1 MAMAYLSLMRDQ
13 YRLIIG
19 VVPRKKNFVPETAC
33 SLGFFCFGNNIIYN
47 DAFLK
52 GIPKMKKIIVNDT
65 TIFSI
70 SKMGRRTAFKDRVEA
85 ARLLDNALVDAIELP
100 EFSDDKTEEILIK
113 SISTVAKNATVAVR
127 IPLSAPEYAGKAYE
141 AMKNATKKR
150 LQVAAPVSAAQME
163 FVCHKKPAK
172 LIEAI
177 RETVVE
183 CRKYTDDVEFIAED
197 SFGGEFET
205 LASEITAA
213 IESGATTVTICED
226 SGVRL
231 TDEVA
236 ELIRRVRRE
245 IEGADKI
252 TLLVCAS
259 DAFKLGLA
267 STMSAINAG
276 ADGVKTAVAPDAIG
290 AIELAEIARQ
300 RANEIE
306 FSVGLN
312 VTVLGKTINKI
323 NWILGDESGDKMPVS
338 TATESQSAILN
349 ESDSIEKLGEEV
361 AKLGY
366 TLSHDDL
373 AAVYEEFK
381 RISKKRSVRAKELE
395 AIIATT
401 ALQVPPV
408 YKLISYVTSS
418 GNVISSMADVKL
430 EKNGKEVEGVCVGDG
445 PIDAAFKA
453 IEQIIGHH
461 YELDDFQ
468 IQSVTEGR
476 EAVGSAIVKLRS
488 EGKLYS
494 GQGISTDIIGASI
507 RAYVNA
513 LNKIVYEE

>member
-1 MAMAYLSLMRDQ
+1 
-13 YRLIIG
+13 
-19 VVPRKKNFVPETAC
+19 
-33 SLGFFCFGNNIIYN
+33 
-47 DAFLK
+47 
-52 GIPKMKKIIVNDT
+52 MKKIIVNDT

-70 SKMGRRTAFKDRVEA
+70 SKAGKRTAFKDRVEA
-85 ARLLDNALVDAIELP
+85 ARLFDNAQIDAIELP

-113 SISTVAKNATVAVR
+113 SISTVAKNAFVAVR
-127 IPLSAPEYAGKAYE
+127 VPISAPEYAEKAAA
-141 AMKNATKKR
+141 AMKNAAKKR

-163 FVCHKKPAK
+163 FVCHQKPAK
-172 LIEAI
+172 LMESIKA
-177 RETVVE
+177 TVAE

-197 SFGGEFET
+197 AFGGEFAT
-205 LASEITAA
+205 LSAEIVAA
-213 IESGATTVTICED
+213 IEGGANMITICED
-226 SGVRL
+226 SGVR
-231 TDEVA
+231 TPDEVA
-236 ELIRRVRRE
+236 SLVKKIRAEVA
-245 IEGADKI
+245 GADKI
-252 TLLVCAS
+252 TLLVACS

-267 STMSAINAG
+267 CTMAAIGAG
-276 ADGVKTAVAPDAIG
+276 ADGAKTAVFAGMVG
-290 AIELAEIARQ
+290 ASEIAEFARQ
-300 RANEIE
+300 RALEAG

-312 VTVLGKTINKI
+312 VTVLGKTVNKI
-323 NWILGDESGDKMPVS
+323 NWILGDESGEKMPVS
-338 TATESQSAILN
+338 VANDGTAILTEN
-349 ESDSIEKLGEEV
+349 DSIEKLGDEV

-381 RISKKRSVRAKELE
+381 RISKKRSVKAKELE

-418 GNVISSMADVKL
+418 GNIISSMANVKL
-430 EKNGKEVEGVCVGDG
+430 EKNGNELEGVCVGDG

-513 LNKIVYEE
+513 LNKIVYGE

>member
-1 MAMAYLSLMRDQ
+1 
-13 YRLIIG
+13 
-19 VVPRKKNFVPETAC
+19 
-33 SLGFFCFGNNIIYN
+33 
-47 DAFLK
+47 
-52 GIPKMKKIIVNDT
+52 MKKIIVNDT

-70 SKMGRRTAFKDRVEA
+70 SKAGKRTAFKDRVEA
-85 ARLLDNALVDAIELP
+85 ARLLDGALLDAIELP

-127 IPLSAPEYAGKAYE
+127 VPLAAPEYAEKAAE
-141 AMKNATKKR
+141 AMKNAAKKR

-163 FVCHKKPAK
+163 FVCHKKPAAI
-172 LIEAI
+172 IEAI
-177 RETVVE
+177 EIAVAE

-197 SFGGEFET
+197 AFGGELET
-205 LASEITAA
+205 LKAEIAAA
-213 IESGATTVTICED
+213 IKGGATVITVCEA

-231 TDEVA
+231 PDEVA
-236 ELIRRVRRE
+236 ALVKSVREEIGEEIKLI
-245 IEGADKI
+245 
-252 TLLVCAS
+252 VCLS
-259 DAFKLGLA
+259 DEFKLGLA
-267 STMSAINAG
+267 ASLAAIKTG
-276 ADGVKTAVAPDAIG
+276 ADGVKTAAMAGSVG
-290 AIELAEIARQ
+290 AVELSEIARQ
-300 RANEIE
+300 RAGEVG

-312 VTVLGKTINKI
+312 VTLLGKTINKI
-323 NWILGDESGDKMPVS
+323 NWILGDESGEKLPAS
-338 TATESQSAILN
+338 ASAEGQTAALN
-349 ESDSIEKLGEEV
+349 DVESIEKLGEEV

-373 AAVYEEFK
+373 AAVYEEFL

-401 ALQVPPV
+401 ALQVPPA
-408 YKLISYVTSS
+408 YKLISYVTNS

-430 EKNGKEVEGVCVGDG
+430 EKNGKELEGVCVGDG

-507 RAYVNA
+507 KAYVNA

>member
-1 MAMAYLSLMRDQ
+1 M
-13 YRLIIG
+13 
-19 VVPRKKNFVPETAC
+19 
-33 SLGFFCFGNNIIYN
+33 
-47 DAFLK
+47 
-52 GIPKMKKIIVNDT
+52 KMKKIIVNDT

-70 SKMGRRTAFKDRVEA
+70 SKVGRRTAFKDRVEA
-85 ARLLDNALVDAIELP
+85 ARLLDAALVDAIELP

-113 SISTVAKNATVAVR
+113 SISTVAKHAAVAVR
-127 IPLSAPEYAGKAYE
+127 VPLLMPEYAEKACE
-141 AMKNATKKR
+141 AMKNAAKKR

-163 FVCHKKPAK
+163 FVCHQKPAK
-172 LIEAI
+172 LIETI
-177 RETVVE
+177 KETVSE
-183 CRKYTDDVEFIAED
+183 CRKYTEDVEFIAED
-197 SFGGEFET
+197 AFGGEFET
-205 LASEITAA
+205 LAAEISAA
-213 IESGATTVTICED
+213 IEGGATFVTVCEA

-231 TDEVA
+231 PDEIASLVA
-236 ELIRRVRRE
+236 KIRAE

-252 TLLVCAS
+252 TLLVS
-259 DAFKLGLA
+259 VSNAFHLGLA
-267 STMSAINAG
+267 SAIAAVKAG
-276 ADGVKTAVAPDAIG
+276 ADGVKTAVSDDTIG
-290 AIELAEIARQ
+290 AVELSEIARQ
-300 RANEIE
+300 RANEVG

-312 VTVLGKTINKI
+312 VTVLGKTVNKI
-323 NWILGDESGDKMPVS
+323 NWMLGDESGEKMPVS
-338 TATESQSAILN
+338 ITVESANAILAEN
-349 ESDSIEKLGEEV
+349 DSIEKLGEEV

-381 RISKKRSVRAKELE
+381 RISRKRSVKSKELE

-408 YKLISYVTSS
+408 YKLISYVTNS

-430 EKNGKEVEGVCVGDG
+430 EKNGKELEGVCVGDG

>member
-1 MAMAYLSLMRDQ
+1 
-13 YRLIIG
+13 
-19 VVPRKKNFVPETAC
+19 
-33 SLGFFCFGNNIIYN
+33 
-47 DAFLK
+47 
-52 GIPKMKKIIVNDT
+52 MKKIIVTDT

-70 SKMGRRTAFKDRVEA
+70 SKAGRRTAFKDRVEA
-85 ARLLDNALVDAIELP
+85 ARLLDAALVDAIELP

-113 SISTVAKNATVAVR
+113 SISTVAKNAIVSVR
-127 IPLSAPEYAGKAYE
+127 VPLLMPEYAAKACE
-141 AMKNATKKR
+141 AMKSAAKKR

-163 FVCHKKPAK
+163 FVCHQKPAN
-172 LIEAI
+172 LIEKI
-177 RETVVE
+177 RETVSE
-183 CRKYTDDVEFIAED
+183 CRKFTENVEFVAED
-197 SFGGEFET
+197 AFGGEFET

-213 IESGATTVTICED
+213 IEGGATAITVCEA

-231 TDEVA
+231 PDEIA
-236 ELIRRVRRE
+236 ALIMKIRAE

-252 TLLVCAS
+252 TLLVSVS
-259 DAFKLGLA
+259 DAFNLGLA
-267 STMSAINAG
+267 SAIAAVKAG
-276 ADGVKTAVAPDAIG
+276 ADGVKTAVAADAIC
-290 AIELAEIARQ
+290 AVELAEIARQ
-300 RANEIE
+300 RANEVG

-312 VTVLGKTINKI
+312 VTVLGKTVNKI
-323 NWILGDESGDKMPVS
+323 NWILGDESGEKMPAAV
-338 TATESQSAILN
+338 TVENTNAILTEN
-349 ESDSIEKLGEEV
+349 DSIEKLGEEV

-366 TLSHDDL
+366 TLSHEDL

-381 RISKKRSVRAKELE
+381 RISQKRSVKAKELE

-408 YKLISYVTSS
+408 YKLISYVTNS

-430 EKNGKEVEGVCVGDG
+430 EKNGKELEGVCVGDG

-513 LNKIVYEE
+513 LNKIVYED

>member
-1 MAMAYLSLMRDQ
+1 
-13 YRLIIG
+13 
-19 VVPRKKNFVPETAC
+19 
-33 SLGFFCFGNNIIYN
+33 
-47 DAFLK
+47 
-52 GIPKMKKIIVNDT
+52 MKKIIVNDT

-70 SKMGRRTAFKDRVEA
+70 SKAGKRTAFKDRVEA
-85 ARLLDNALVDAIELP
+85 ARLLDTALVDAIELP

-127 IPLSAPEYAGKAYE
+127 VPLSAPEYAEKAAE

-163 FVCHKKPAK
+163 FICHKKPAK

-177 RETVVE
+177 KETVAE
-183 CRKYTDDVEFIAED
+183 CRKYADDVEFIAED
-197 SFGGEFET
+197 AFGGEFDT
-205 LASEITAA
+205 LAAEISAA
-213 IESGATTVTICED
+213 VESGATTVTVCEA

-231 TDEVA
+231 PDEVA
-236 ELIRRVRRE
+236 ELVKKVRE
-245 IEGADKI
+245 NIGDGI
-252 TLLVCAS
+252 TLLVSVS

-267 STMSAINAG
+267 ATMAAIKAG
-276 ADGVKTAVAPDAIG
+276 ADGAKTAVATDAVG

-300 RANEIE
+300 RANEVG

-312 VTVLGKTINKI
+312 VTVLGKTVNKI
-323 NWILGDESGDKMPVS
+323 NWILGDESGEKITASSVNES
-338 TATESQSAILN
+338 TSAILGEN
-349 ESDSIEKLGEEV
+349 DSIEKLGEEV

-366 TLSHDDL
+366 TLSHEDL

-381 RISKKRSVRAKELE
+381 RISKNRSVKAKELE

-408 YKLISYVTSS
+408 YKLVSYVASS
-418 GNVISSMADVKL
+418 GNVISSMVDVKL
-430 EKNGKEVEGVCVGDG
+430 EKNGKELEGVCVGDG

-513 LNKIVYEE
+513 LNKIVYGE

>member
-1 MAMAYLSLMRDQ
+1 
-13 YRLIIG
+13 
-19 VVPRKKNFVPETAC
+19 
-33 SLGFFCFGNNIIYN
+33 
-47 DAFLK
+47 
-52 GIPKMKKIIVNDT
+52 MKKIIVNDT

-70 SKMGRRTAFKDRVEA
+70 SKAGKRTAFKDRVEA
-85 ARLLDNALVDAIELP
+85 ARLLDGALLDAIELP

-127 IPLSAPEYAGKAYE
+127 VPLSAPEYAEKAAE
-141 AMKNATKKR
+141 AMKNAAKKR

-163 FVCHKKPAK
+163 FLCHKKPAAI
-172 LIEAI
+172 IEAI
-177 RETVVE
+177 ENAVAE

-197 SFGGEFET
+197 AFGGELET
-205 LASEITAA
+205 LKAEIAAA
-213 IESGATTVTICED
+213 IKGGATAVTVCEA

-231 TDEVA
+231 PDEVA
-236 ELIRRVRRE
+236 SLVKSVREE
-245 IEGADKI
+245 IGDI
-252 TLLVCAS
+252 TLIVSVS
-259 DAFKLGLA
+259 DDFKLGLA
-267 STMSAINAG
+267 SAMAALKAG
-276 ADGVKTAVAPDAIG
+276 ADGVKTAAMAGSVG
-290 AIELAEIARQ
+290 AVELAEIARQ
-300 RANEIE
+300 RANEVG

-323 NWILGDESGDKMPVS
+323 NWILGDESGEKLPATTAIEGQ
-338 TATESQSAILN
+338 TATLN
-349 ESDSIEKLGEEV
+349 DVESIEKLGDEV

-366 TLSHDDL
+366 TLSHEDL
-373 AAVYEEFK
+373 AAVYEEFV
-381 RISKKRSVRAKELE
+381 RISKKRSIRTKELE

-401 ALQVPPV
+401 ALQVPPA
-408 YKLISYVTSS
+408 YKLISYVTNS

-430 EKNGKEVEGVCVGDG
+430 EKNGGELEGVCVGDG

-507 RAYVNA
+507 RAYINA
-513 LNKIVYEE
+513 LNKIVYEG

>member
-1 MAMAYLSLMRDQ
+1 
-13 YRLIIG
+13 
-19 VVPRKKNFVPETAC
+19 
-33 SLGFFCFGNNIIYN
+33 
-47 DAFLK
+47 
-52 GIPKMKKIIVNDT
+52 MKKIIVNDT

-70 SKMGRRTAFKDRVEA
+70 SKAGKRTAFKDRVEA
-85 ARLLDNALVDAIELP
+85 ARLFDNAQIDAIELP

-113 SISTVAKNATVAVR
+113 SISTVAKNAFVAVR
-127 IPLSAPEYAGKAYE
+127 VPISAPEYAEKAAA
-141 AMKNATKKR
+141 AMKNAAKKR

-163 FVCHKKPAK
+163 FVCHQKPAK
-172 LIEAI
+172 LMESIKA
-177 RETVVE
+177 TVAE

-197 SFGGEFET
+197 AFGGEFAT
-205 LASEITAA
+205 LSAEIVAA
-213 IESGATTVTICED
+213 IEGGANMITVCED
-226 SGVRL
+226 SGVR
-231 TDEVA
+231 TPDEVA
-236 ELIRRVRRE
+236 SLVKKIRAEV
-245 IEGADKI
+245 EGADKI
-252 TLLVCAS
+252 TLLVACS

-267 STMSAINAG
+267 CTMAAIGAG
-276 ADGVKTAVAPDAIG
+276 ADGAKTAVFAGMVG
-290 AIELAEIARQ
+290 ASEIAEFARQ
-300 RANEIE
+300 RALEAG

-312 VTVLGKTINKI
+312 VTVLGKTVNKI
-323 NWILGDESGDKMPVS
+323 NWILGDESGEKMPVS
-338 TATESQSAILN
+338 VANDGTAILTEN
-349 ESDSIEKLGEEV
+349 DSIEKLGDEV

-381 RISKKRSVRAKELE
+381 RISKKRSVKAKELE

-418 GNVISSMADVKL
+418 GNIISAMANVKL
-430 EKNGKEVEGVCVGDG
+430 EKDGGEIEGVCVGDG

>member
-1 MAMAYLSLMRDQ
+1 
-13 YRLIIG
+13 
-19 VVPRKKNFVPETAC
+19 
-33 SLGFFCFGNNIIYN
+33 
-47 DAFLK
+47 
-52 GIPKMKKIIVNDT
+52 MKKIIVNDT

-70 SKMGRRTAFKDRVEA
+70 SKAGKRTAFKDRVEA
-85 ARLLDNALVDAIELP
+85 ARLLDGALLDAIELP

-113 SISTVAKNATVAVR
+113 SISTVAKNAAVAVR
-127 IPLSAPEYAGKAYE
+127 VPLAAPEYAEKAAE
-141 AMKNATKKR
+141 AMKNAAKKR

-163 FVCHKKPAK
+163 FVCHKKPAAI
-172 LIEAI
+172 IEAI
-177 RETVVE
+177 EIAVAE

-197 SFGGEFET
+197 AFGGELDT
-205 LASEITAA
+205 LKAEIAAA
-213 IESGATTVTICED
+213 IKGGATVITVCEA

-231 TDEVA
+231 PDEVA
-236 ELIRRVRRE
+236 ALVKSVREEIGEEIKLI
-245 IEGADKI
+245 
-252 TLLVCAS
+252 VCLS
-259 DAFKLGLA
+259 DEFKLGLA
-267 STMSAINAG
+267 AALAAIKAG
-276 ADGVKTAVAPDAIG
+276 ADGIKTAAMAGSVG
-290 AIELAEIARQ
+290 AVELSEIARQ
-300 RANEIE
+300 RAGEVG

-312 VTVLGKTINKI
+312 VTLLGKTINKI
-323 NWILGDESGDKMPVS
+323 NWILGDESGEKLPAS
-338 TATESQSAILN
+338 ASAEGQTTALDDVE
-349 ESDSIEKLGEEV
+349 SIEKLGEEV

-373 AAVYEEFK
+373 AAVYEEFL

-401 ALQVPPV
+401 ALQVPPA
-408 YKLISYVTSS
+408 YKLISYVTNS

-430 EKNGKEVEGVCVGDG
+430 EKNGKELEGVCVGDG

-453 IEQIIGHH
+453 IEQIIGRH

-507 RAYVNA
+507 KAYVNA

>member
-1 MAMAYLSLMRDQ
+1 
-13 YRLIIG
+13 
-19 VVPRKKNFVPETAC
+19 
-33 SLGFFCFGNNIIYN
+33 
-47 DAFLK
+47 
-52 GIPKMKKIIVNDT
+52 MKKIIVNDT

-70 SKMGRRTAFKDRVEA
+70 SKAGRRTAFKDRVEA
-85 ARLLDNALVDAIELP
+85 ARLLDNAFVDAIELP

-113 SISTVAKNATVAVR
+113 SISTVAKNAAVAVR
-127 IPLSAPEYAGKAYE
+127 VPLSAPQYAEKAYE
-141 AMKNATKKR
+141 AMKNAAKKR

-163 FVCHKKPAK
+163 FIYHKKPAK

-177 RETVVE
+177 KETVAE
-183 CRKYTDDVEFIAED
+183 CRKYADDVEFIAED
-197 SFGGEFET
+197 AFGGEFET
-205 LASEITAA
+205 LASEISAA
-213 IESGATTVTICED
+213 IEGGATAITICEA

-231 TDEVA
+231 PDEVA
-236 ELIRRVRRE
+236 SLIKKIRAE
-245 IEGADKI
+245 IAGADKI
-252 TLLVCAS
+252 TLLVSVS

-267 STMSAINAG
+267 CAIAAVKAG
-276 ADGVKTAVAPDAIG
+276 ADGVKTAVASDTIG
-290 AIELAEIARQ
+290 AVELAEIARQ
-300 RANEIE
+300 RANEVD

-312 VTVLGKTINKI
+312 VTVLGKTVNKI
-323 NWILGDESGDKMPVS
+323 NWILGDEGGEKSPISAASEG
-338 TATESQSAILN
+338 ANAILDQN
-349 ESDSIEKLGEEV
+349 DSIEKLGEEV

-373 AAVYEEFK
+373 AAVYEEVQ
-381 RISKKRSVRAKELE
+381 RISQKRSVKAKELE

-408 YKLISYVTSS
+408 YKLISYVTNS

-430 EKNGKEVEGVCVGDG
+430 EKNGKELEGVCVGDG

>member
-1 MAMAYLSLMRDQ
+1 
-13 YRLIIG
+13 
-19 VVPRKKNFVPETAC
+19 
-33 SLGFFCFGNNIIYN
+33 
-47 DAFLK
+47 
-52 GIPKMKKIIVNDT
+52 MKKIIVNDT

-70 SKMGRRTAFKDRVEA
+70 SKAGKRTAFKDRVEA
-85 ARLLDNALVDAIELP
+85 ARLLDGALLDAIELP

-127 IPLSAPEYAGKAYE
+127 VPLSAPEYAEKAAE
-141 AMKNATKKR
+141 AMKNAAKKR

-163 FVCHKKPAK
+163 FVCHKKPAAI
-172 LIEAI
+172 IEAI
-177 RETVVE
+177 EIAVAE

-197 SFGGEFET
+197 AFGGELET
-205 LASEITAA
+205 LKAEIAAA
-213 IESGATTVTICED
+213 IKGGATVITVCEA

-231 TDEVA
+231 PDEVA
-236 ELIRRVRRE
+236 ALVKSVREEIGEEIKLI
-245 IEGADKI
+245 
-252 TLLVCAS
+252 VCLS
-259 DAFKLGLA
+259 DEFKLGLA
-267 STMSAINAG
+267 AALAAIKTG
-276 ADGVKTAVAPDAIG
+276 ADGIKTAAMAGSVG
-290 AIELAEIARQ
+290 AVELSEIARQ
-300 RANEIE
+300 RAGEVG

-312 VTVLGKTINKI
+312 VTLLGKTINKI
-323 NWILGDESGDKMPVS
+323 NWILGDESGEKLPAS
-338 TATESQSAILN
+338 ASAEGQTAALN
-349 ESDSIEKLGEEV
+349 DVESIEKLGEEV

-373 AAVYEEFK
+373 AAVYEEFL

-401 ALQVPPV
+401 ALQVPPA
-408 YKLISYVTSS
+408 YKLISYVTNS

-430 EKNGKEVEGVCVGDG
+430 EKNGKELEGVCVGDG

-507 RAYVNA
+507 KAYVNA

>member
-1 MAMAYLSLMRDQ
+1 
-13 YRLIIG
+13 
-19 VVPRKKNFVPETAC
+19 
-33 SLGFFCFGNNIIYN
+33 
-47 DAFLK
+47 
-52 GIPKMKKIIVNDT
+52 MKKIIVNDT

-70 SKMGRRTAFKDRVEA
+70 SKAGRRTAFKDRVEA
-85 ARLLDNALVDAIELP
+85 ARLLDNALIDAIELP
-100 EFSDDKTEEILIK
+100 EFSDDKTGEILIK
-113 SISTVAKNATVAVR
+113 SISTVAKNAAVAVR
-127 IPLSAPEYAGKAYE
+127 VPVSAPEYAEKAAE
-141 AMKNATKKR
+141 AMKHAAKKR

-163 FVCHKKPAK
+163 FICHKKPAV
-172 LIEAI
+172 LM
-177 RETVVE
+177 ETIKNTVAE
-183 CRKYTDDVEFIAED
+183 CRKYVDDVEFIAED
-197 SFGGEFET
+197 AFGGEFET
-205 LASEITAA
+205 LAAEMSAA
-213 IESGATTVTICED
+213 IEGGATVITICEA

-231 TDEVA
+231 PDEVA
-236 ELIRRVRRE
+236 SLINRVRE
-245 IEGADKI
+245 TIGNEI
-252 TLLVCAS
+252 TLLVSCS

-267 STMSAINAG
+267 CTMAAINAG
-276 ADGVKTAVAPDAIG
+276 ADGVKTAAVAGSVG
-290 AIELAEIARQ
+290 ASELSEIARQ
-300 RANEIE
+300 RAAEVG

-312 VTVLGKTINKI
+312 VTVLGKTVNKI
-323 NWILGDESGDKMPVS
+323 NWILGDESGEKLPVAVS
-338 TATESQSAILN
+338 ESSASVL
-349 ESDSIEKLGEEV
+349 SDTDSIEKLGEEV

-373 AAVYEEFK
+373 AAVYEEFL
-381 RISKKRSVRAKELE
+381 RISKKRSVKAKELE

-408 YKLISYVTSS
+408 YKLISYVTNS

-430 EKNGKEVEGVCVGDG
+430 EKNGKELEGVCVGDG

-513 LNKIVYEE
+513 LNKIVYGEE

>member
-1 MAMAYLSLMRDQ
+1 
-13 YRLIIG
+13 
-19 VVPRKKNFVPETAC
+19 
-33 SLGFFCFGNNIIYN
+33 
-47 DAFLK
+47 
-52 GIPKMKKIIVNDT
+52 MKKIIVNDT

-70 SKMGRRTAFKDRVEA
+70 SKAGKRTAFKDRVEA
-85 ARLLDNALVDAIELP
+85 ARLLDGALLDAIELP

-127 IPLSAPEYAGKAYE
+127 VPLSAPEYAEKAAE
-141 AMKNATKKR
+141 AMKNAAKKR

-163 FVCHKKPAK
+163 FVCHKKPAAI
-172 LIEAI
+172 IEAI
-177 RETVVE
+177 EIAVAE

-197 SFGGEFET
+197 AFGGELET
-205 LASEITAA
+205 LKAEIAAA
-213 IESGATTVTICED
+213 IKGGATVITVCEA

-231 TDEVA
+231 PDEVA
-236 ELIRRVRRE
+236 ALVKSVREEIGEEIKLI
-245 IEGADKI
+245 
-252 TLLVCAS
+252 VCLS
-259 DAFKLGLA
+259 DEFKLGLA
-267 STMSAINAG
+267 AALAAIKTG
-276 ADGVKTAVAPDAIG
+276 ADGIKTAAMAGSVG
-290 AIELAEIARQ
+290 AVELSEIARQ
-300 RANEIE
+300 RAGEVG

-312 VTVLGKTINKI
+312 VTLLSKTINKI
-323 NWILGDESGDKMPVS
+323 NWILGDESGEKLPAS
-338 TATESQSAILN
+338 ASAEGQTAALN
-349 ESDSIEKLGEEV
+349 DVESIEKLGEEV

-373 AAVYEEFK
+373 AAVYEEFL

-401 ALQVPPV
+401 ALQVPPA
-408 YKLISYVTSS
+408 YKLISYVTNS

-430 EKNGKEVEGVCVGDG
+430 EKNGKELEGVCVGDG

-507 RAYVNA
+507 KAYVNA

>member
-1 MAMAYLSLMRDQ
+1 
-13 YRLIIG
+13 
-19 VVPRKKNFVPETAC
+19 
-33 SLGFFCFGNNIIYN
+33 
-47 DAFLK
+47 
-52 GIPKMKKIIVNDT
+52 MKKIIVNDT

-70 SKMGRRTAFKDRVEA
+70 SKAGKRTAFKDRVEA
-85 ARLLDNALVDAIELP
+85 ARLLDTALVDAIELP

-113 SISTVAKNATVAVR
+113 SISTVAKNAAVAVR
-127 IPLSAPEYAGKAYE
+127 VPLSAPEYAEKAYE
-141 AMKNATKKR
+141 AMKNAAKKR

-163 FVCHKKPAK
+163 FICHKKPAK

-177 RETVVE
+177 KETVAE
-183 CRKYTDDVEFIAED
+183 CCKYADDVEFIAED
-197 SFGGEFET
+197 AFGGEFDT
-205 LASEITAA
+205 LAAEILAA
-213 IESGATTVTICED
+213 VESGATTVTVCEV

-231 TDEVA
+231 PDEVA
-236 ELIRRVRRE
+236 ELVKKVRE
-245 IEGADKI
+245 TVGNGI
-252 TLLVCAS
+252 TLLVSVS

-267 STMSAINAG
+267 ATMAAIKAG
-276 ADGVKTAVAPDAIG
+276 ADGVKTAVATDAVG

-300 RANEIE
+300 RANEVG

-312 VTVLGKTINKI
+312 VTVLGKTVNKI
-323 NWILGDESGDKMPVS
+323 NWILGDESGEKI
-338 TATESQSAILN
+338 TASSASESVSAILGEN
-349 ESDSIEKLGEEV
+349 DSIEKLGEEV
-361 AKLGY
+361 VKLGY
-366 TLSHDDL
+366 SLSHDDL

-381 RISKKRSVRAKELE
+381 RISKNRSVKAKELE

-408 YKLISYVTSS
+408 YKLISYVASS
-418 GNVISSMADVKL
+418 GNVISSMVDVKL
-430 EKNGKEVEGVCVGDG
+430 EKNGKELEGVCVGDG

-513 LNKIVYEE
+513 LNKIVYGE

>member
-1 MAMAYLSLMRDQ
+1 
-13 YRLIIG
+13 
-19 VVPRKKNFVPETAC
+19 
-33 SLGFFCFGNNIIYN
+33 
-47 DAFLK
+47 
-52 GIPKMKKIIVNDT
+52 MKKIIVNDT

-70 SKMGRRTAFKDRVEA
+70 SKAGKRTAFKDRVEA

-113 SISTVAKNATVAVR
+113 SISTVAKNAFVAVR
-127 IPLSAPEYAGKAYE
+127 VPISALEYAEKAAA
-141 AMKNATKKR
+141 AMKNAAKKR

-163 FVCHKKPAK
+163 FVCHQKPAK
-172 LIEAI
+172 LMESIKA
-177 RETVVE
+177 TVAE

-197 SFGGEFET
+197 AFGGEFDT
-205 LASEITAA
+205 LAAEIVAA
-213 IESGATTVTICED
+213 IEGGANMITICED
-226 SGVRL
+226 SGVR
-231 TDEVA
+231 TPDEVA
-236 ELIRRVRRE
+236 SLVKKIRAEVA
-245 IEGADKI
+245 GADKI
-252 TLLVCAS
+252 TLLVACS

-267 STMSAINAG
+267 CTMAAIGAG
-276 ADGVKTAVAPDAIG
+276 ADGAKTAAFAGMVG
-290 AIELAEIARQ
+290 ASELAEFARQ
-300 RANEIE
+300 RAGEAG

-312 VTVLGKTINKI
+312 VTVLGKTVNKI
-323 NWILGDESGDKMPVS
+323 NWILGEESGEKMPVS
-338 TATESQSAILN
+338 VATDGAAVILSEN
-349 ESDSIEKLGEEV
+349 DSIEKLGDEV

-381 RISKKRSVRAKELE
+381 RISKKRSVKAKELE

-418 GNVISSMADVKL
+418 GNIISSMANVKL
-430 EKNGKEVEGVCVGDG
+430 EKDGREIEGVCVGDG
-445 PIDAAFKA
+445 PIDSAFKA

-513 LNKIVYEE
+513 LNKIVYGE

>member
-1 MAMAYLSLMRDQ
+1 
-13 YRLIIG
+13 
-19 VVPRKKNFVPETAC
+19 
-33 SLGFFCFGNNIIYN
+33 
-47 DAFLK
+47 
-52 GIPKMKKIIVNDT
+52 MKKIIVNDT

-70 SKMGRRTAFKDRVEA
+70 SKAGKRTAFKDRVEA
-85 ARLLDNALVDAIELP
+85 ARLLDGALLDAIELP

-127 IPLSAPEYAGKAYE
+127 VPLSAPEYAEKAAE
-141 AMKNATKKR
+141 AMKNAAKKR

-163 FVCHKKPAK
+163 FLCHKKPAAI
-172 LIEAI
+172 IEAI
-177 RETVVE
+177 EAAVAE
-183 CRKYTDDVEFIAED
+183 CRKYTDEVEFIAED
-197 SFGGEFET
+197 SFGGEYDT
-205 LASEITAA
+205 LKAEIEAA
-213 IESGATTVTICED
+213 IRGGATSVTVCEA

-231 TDEVA
+231 PDEVA
-236 ELIRRVRRE
+236 VLVEKVRGDIGDE
-245 IEGADKI
+245 IK
-252 TLLVCAS
+252 LFVSLS
-259 DAFKLGLA
+259 DEFKLGLA
-267 STMSAINAG
+267 SALAAIKAG
-276 ADGVKTAVAPDAIG
+276 ADGIKTAASSESVG
-290 AIELAEIARQ
+290 AVELSEIARQ
-300 RANEIE
+300 RAGEVG

-323 NWILGDESGDKMPVS
+323 NWILGDESGEKLPASVS
-338 TATESQSAILN
+338 VDGQTASFDGA
-349 ESDSIEKLGEEV
+349 DSIEKLGEEV

-366 TLSHDDL
+366 TLSHEDL
-373 AAVYEEFK
+373 AAVYEEFL

-401 ALQVPPV
+401 ALQVPPA
-408 YKLISYVTSS
+408 YKLISYVASS
-418 GNVISSMADVKL
+418 GNVISSMVNVKL
-430 EKNGKEVEGVCVGDG
+430 EKNGKELEGVCVGDG

-513 LNKIVYEE
+513 LNKIVYGE